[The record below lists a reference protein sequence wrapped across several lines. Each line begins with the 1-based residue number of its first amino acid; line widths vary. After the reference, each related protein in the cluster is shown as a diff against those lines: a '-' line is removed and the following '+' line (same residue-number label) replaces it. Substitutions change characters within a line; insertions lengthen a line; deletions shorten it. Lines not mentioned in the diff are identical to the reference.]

1 MRKSRRKTTN
11 RQSSNKTISN
21 GDFFFISEPAI
32 SAFCSFLFEIIDR
45 ISAEK
50 RPWESKHDQ
59 TNFICSGKFF
69 DLFRSSF
76 KGEKV
81 AVKRVEVK
89 GLTPFDEK
97 VEKVLVQLDH
107 PNVIK
112 LLLVTQNVDYRLF
125 RLVGLIYHMQM
136 VY

>member
-11 RQSSNKTISN
+11 RRSSNKTISN
-21 GDFFFISEPAI
+21 EDYVFLSEPAI

-59 TNFICSGKFF
+59 TNFICSGEFF

-76 KGEKV
+76 NGEKV
-81 AVKRVEVK
+81 AVKRVEVE

-97 VEKVLVQLDH
+97 VEEVLGQLDH

-125 RLVGLIYHMQM
+125 RLVGLIYHM
-136 VY
+136 

>member
-1 MRKSRRKTTN
+1 
-11 RQSSNKTISN
+11 
-21 GDFFFISEPAI
+21 
-32 SAFCSFLFEIIDR
+32 LFEIIYR
-45 ISAEK
+45 IPAEK
-50 RPWESKHDQ
+50 RPWESKHD
-59 TNFICSGKFF
+59 TKNFICSGKFF

-76 KGEKV
+76 NGEKV

-97 VEKVLVQLDH
+97 VEKVLGQLDH

-125 RLVGLIYHMQM
+125 RLVGLIYHVQM
-136 VY
+136 VYTNLNF